1 MPAALAPP
9 GAMQQ
14 ALLAWG
20 PADGWT
26 PGQAGTP
33 QTAPHR
39 LGGVVYLKAPAKANH
54 PKGSDNGSEKDSDV
68 PGDTQHPLSHTQSL
82 MIPLIHQAPALWTA
96 HGGPQTDTAMEADP
110 GAAGLRPRTE
120 PDDED
125 YYPQGVWDTVFLV
138 ALLLLGLPANGLMA
152 WLAGSQA
159 RQGAGRRLALLLL
172 SLALSDFLFLAAA
185 AFQILEIQRGGHWPL
200 GTAACRFYYFLWGV
214 SYSSGL
220 FLLAALSVDRCLL
233 ALCPRWYPGHRPAR
247 LPLWVCAGVWVLAT
261 LFSVP
266 WLVFPEAADW
276 WYDLVICL
284 DFWDSEELPLRM
296 LEILGGF
303 LPFLLLLVCHVLT
316 QAATACKT
324 CCRRPRPA
332 ASRGFARVAQ
342 TILSTYVVLRLPYH
356 LAQLL
361 YLAFLWD
368 VYPGYL
374 LWEALVYSDYL
385 TLLNSCL
392 SPFLCLLASADLRA
406 LLRAVLSS
414 FAAAL
419 CEEWPSSFT
428 PAEPQTQVDS
438 GGHTSPGPMAQPQLD
453 SVAAPQADPTAQLQ
467 LDSVAPPQLDSVAA
481 PRADPTV
488 QPQLD
493 SVAPPQL
500 DSVAAP
506 QADPTAQPQLDSV
519 AAPWAD
525 PTAQPQLD
533 SVAAPQVDPTAQTQL
548 DSVAPPQLDSVAPP
562 QVDPTTQPQLEPVA
576 PQQADPTAQ
585 PQLETAA
592 PPTGR
597 LLCPATVGACG
608 SPTVRFCG
616 PASAELLSSAPDP
629 TPEAPENPAVP
640 AACEGES
647 PSSVP
652 LEETGPTFCRIRQVQ
667 GLSQKVWEALS

>member
-1 MPAALAPP
+1 MPAALVPP

-39 LGGVVYLKAPAKANH
+39 LGGVIYLKAPAEANH
-54 PKGSDNGSEKDSDV
+54 PKGDDNGSEKDSDV
-68 PGDTQHPLSHTQSL
+68 PGDTQHPFSHTQSL
-82 MIPLIHQAPALWTA
+82 MIPLIHQAAALWTA
-96 HGGPQTDTAMEADP
+96 HRGPRTDTAMKADP
-110 GAAGLRPRTE
+110 GAAGLGPRTE

-342 TILSTYVVLRLPYH
+342 TILSAYVVLRLPYH

-419 CEEWPSSFT
+419 CEEWPGSFT

-453 SVAAPQADPTAQLQ
+453 SVAP
-467 LDSVAPPQLDSVAA
+467 
-481 PRADPTV
+481 
-488 QPQLD
+488 PQLD
-493 SVAPPQL
+493 SVAPPR
-500 DSVAAP
+500 V
-506 QADPTAQPQLDSV
+506 DPTAQPQLDSV
-519 AAPWAD
+519 APPGAD
-525 PTAQPQLD
+525 PTAQP
-533 SVAAPQVDPTAQTQL
+533 QL

-562 QVDPTTQPQLEPVA
+562 QLDSVA
-576 PQQADPTAQ
+576 QTPGP
-585 PQLETAA
+585 PSGSA
-592 PPTGR
+592 PRPR
-597 LLCPATVGACG
+597 DEA
-608 SPTVRFCG
+608 
-616 PASAELLSSAPDP
+616 SSAPSTDP

-652 LEETGPTFCRIRQVQ
+652 PEETGPT
-667 GLSQKVWEALS
+667 

>member
-1 MPAALAPP
+1 MA
-9 GAMQQ
+9 QRR
-14 ALLAWG
+14 
-20 PADGWT
+20 T
-26 PGQAGTP
+26 VT
-33 QTAPHR
+33 
-39 LGGVVYLKAPAKANH
+39 
-54 PKGSDNGSEKDSDV
+54 S
-68 PGDTQHPLSHTQSL
+68 
-82 MIPLIHQAPALWTA
+82 
-96 HGGPQTDTAMEADP
+96 DP
-110 GAAGLRPRTE
+110 GAAGLGPRTE

-342 TILSTYVVLRLPYH
+342 TILSAYVVLRLPYH

-406 LLRAVLSS
+406 LLRALLRAVLSS

-419 CEEWPSSFT
+419 CEEWPGSFT
-428 PAEPQTQVDS
+428 LAEPQTQVDS
-438 GGHTSPGPMAQPQLD
+438 GGHTSPGPM
-453 SVAAPQADPTAQLQ
+453 
-467 LDSVAPPQLDSVAA
+467 
-481 PRADPTV
+481 
-488 QPQLD
+488 PQLD
-493 SVAPPQL
+493 SVAPPG
-500 DSVAAP
+500 
-506 QADPTAQPQLDSV
+506 ADPTAQP
-519 AAPWAD
+519 
-525 PTAQPQLD
+525 
-533 SVAAPQVDPTAQTQL
+533 QL

-562 QVDPTTQPQLEPVA
+562 QLDSLNSAHPKAQTPGPPSGSA
-576 PQQADPTAQ
+576 PRPRDEA
-585 PQLETAA
+585 
-592 PPTGR
+592 
-597 LLCPATVGACG
+597 
-608 SPTVRFCG
+608 
-616 PASAELLSSAPDP
+616 SSAPSTDP

-652 LEETGPTFCRIRQVQ
+652 PEETGPT
-667 GLSQKVWEALS
+667 